1 MGVGS
6 FAEVARTLK
15 DTRNVFHRASP
26 MTESVPGL
34 YLVTPVI
41 KETASFL
48 PLLAEALGAAEI
60 ASVLLRLGEADARA
74 AKRLIRELAKPVQ
87 DQGAALLI
95 DREPELALESGA
107 DGVHVTGAQDALT
120 LAIKQLAPDH
130 IVGAGGLATRH
141 DAMAA
146 GEARADYV
154 LFGDWNA
161 PLDSE
166 ALLERVQ
173 WWAEIFNT
181 PCVAL
186 AQELGAVRPLAVA
199 GADFVMLGDCVWND
213 PRGPAEALKD
223 AQRAVREVKA

>member
-1 MGVGS
+1 
-6 FAEVARTLK
+6 
-15 DTRNVFHRASP
+15 
-26 MTESVPGL
+26 MTESIPGL

-41 KETASFL
+41 KEAASLL
-48 PLLAEALGAAEI
+48 PLLTQALGAAEI
-60 ASVLLRLGEADARA
+60 ASVLLRLGEADASA

-87 DQGAALLI
+87 DRGAALLI
-95 DREPELALESGA
+95 DRDPELALETGT

-120 LAIKQLAPDH
+120 LALKRLAPDH

-154 LFGDWNA
+154 LFGDWDA
-161 PLDSE
+161 PLESE
-166 ALLERVQ
+166 ALLERVH

-186 AQELGAVRPLAVA
+186 AQELGLVHPLALA
-199 GADFVMLGDCVWND
+199 GADFIMLGDCVWND

-223 AQRAVREVKA
+223 VQSAVREVGA